1 MRTSPRTKTLS
12 VATVAGV
19 LWLLPFAVNAQT
31 STESDRTRVGTVDE
45 DTPSGLPDSDDKKDD
60 MLRRMGPYTPRELYP
75 SLMQLPDLSP
85 EKRAEIKRLAQERM
99 EDGLQILTESRA
111 ALTTATE
118 NSDLSTME
126 QATLD
131 MRAGVAR
138 YESGLA
144 ALRAL
149 EGGEGPREIA
159 LSWFRREMNLDSYAE
174 TEPDAI
180 VLGMMPFQLT
190 LCVLMVLFGSA
201 TIWMYF
207 LRMRRAAVLLH
218 QLSQPA
224 ASSDAD
230 PKETAV
236 PYENLSTQQ
245 DSSAVA
251 KQASWSGALRV
262 ASIFAETPNAKT
274 FRFVDPAG
282 TAIPFHYMPGQ
293 FLRLSLEIDGKPV
306 KRAYTIAS
314 TPTRNGYIEITV
326 KREEHGLVSRYLH
339 DRVNVDDL
347 LTVTA
352 PAGKFTFT
360 GSEHDSIV
368 LIGGGV
374 GITPLMS
381 VVRGLTDI
389 GWDHEIYFLYTCRT
403 PEEFIFREELN
414 YLQDRNPNLRL
425 VVTFSRATEDIQG
438 FHRGRITKAFIANS
452 VPNIAGRRVHLCGAP
467 PMAKSVKEMLTELGV
482 PSSEIKI
489 EAFGTVKRKPA
500 ALGEKEPVP
509 QEEAPRVTF
518 SLSDKSGPLAAGATI
533 LETAEAIGVDID
545 NACRSGTCGS
555 CKVRLKSGSVTMEVE
570 DALSPEEKD
579 AGMILACQAQSDAD
593 IIVEA

>member
-1 MRTSPRTKTLS
+1 MRAS
-12 VATVAGV
+12 VA
-19 LWLLPFAVNAQT
+19 Q
-31 STESDRTRVGTVDE
+31 
-45 DTPSGLPDSDDKKDD
+45 
-60 MLRRMGPYTPRELYP
+60 
-75 SLMQLPDLSP
+75 
-85 EKRAEIKRLAQERM
+85 
-99 EDGLQILTESRA
+99 
-111 ALTTATE
+111 
-118 NSDLSTME
+118 
-126 QATLD
+126 
-131 MRAGVAR
+131 

-149 EGGEGPREIA
+149 EDGEAPREIG
-159 LSWFRREMNLDSYAE
+159 LRWFRSQMDLDSSAA
-174 TEPDAI
+174 TEPAAI
-180 VLGMMPFQLT
+180 VFGMTPFHLT
-190 LCVLMVLFGSA
+190 LCVLLVLFASA
-201 TIWMYF
+201 MVWMYF
-207 LRMRRAAVLLH
+207 LRMRRAAALLRH
-218 QLSQPA
+218 LSQPP
-224 ASSDAD
+224 ASSDAE
-230 PKETAV
+230 PKQTAV
-236 PYENLSTQQ
+236 PSTNLSTQH

-251 KQASWSGALRV
+251 KQAPWSGVLRV

-282 TAIPFHYMPGQ
+282 AAIPFQYMPGQ
-293 FLRLSLEIDGKPV
+293 FLRLSLEIDGKSV

-314 TPTRNGYIEITV
+314 TPTRNSYIEITV

-352 PAGKFTFT
+352 PAGTFTFT

-389 GWDHEIYFLYTCRT
+389 GWDNEIYFLYTCRT

-425 VVTFSRATEDIQG
+425 VVTFSRATEDIKG

-452 VPNIAGRRVHLCGAP
+452 VPKIAGRRVHLCGSP
-467 PMAKSVKEMLTELGV
+467 PMAESVKEMLTELGV
-482 PSSEIKI
+482 QSSDIKI
-489 EAFGTVKRKPA
+489 EAFGTIKRKPG
-500 ALGEKEPVP
+500 ALDKEEPVP
-509 QEEAPRVTF
+509 HAEAPTVTF
-518 SLSDKSGPLAAGATI
+518 SLSDKSGPLAAGMTI
-533 LETAEAIGVDID
+533 LEAAESIGVDID

-555 CKVRLKSGSVTMEVE
+555 CRVRLKSGSVTMEVE

-579 AGMILACQAQSDAD
+579 EGMILGCQAQSDAD
-593 IIVEA
+593 VIVEV